1 MWVDGNT
8 ALFRTANQHG
18 DVVIDQGVFTFA

>member
-8 ALFRTANQHG
+8 ALFITTNQHG
-18 DVVIDQGVFTFA
+18 EKVIDQGVFTFS